1 MGKKPPTVETVCNRG
16 PRSKLTQWE
25 CKDRSPSEGSI
36 SWACEGA
43 SRKILN
49 TYIYHKNQ
57 PNVGIYIYPYMDP
70 MGNISQP
77 WGKENHFQKCF
88 GKGYVSSQ
96 EGNSN
101 ANVWFQA
108 AKVLTERILS
118 QIIDMK
124 FEVKVFGVWKL
135 WVKTLPG
142 CVTWGNVLC
151 A

>member
-1 MGKKPPTVETVCNRG
+1 
-16 PRSKLTQWE
+16 
-25 CKDRSPSEGSI
+25 
-36 SWACEGA
+36 
-43 SRKILN
+43 
-49 TYIYHKNQ
+49 
-57 PNVGIYIYPYMDP
+57 MDP

-124 FEVKVFGVWKL
+124 FEVNVFGGWKL
-135 WVKTLPG
+135 WVKTLLG
-142 CVTWGNVLC
+142 CVRWGNVTC
-151 A
+151 AHRYTVKCPSSQHWNTKINRDLPQK